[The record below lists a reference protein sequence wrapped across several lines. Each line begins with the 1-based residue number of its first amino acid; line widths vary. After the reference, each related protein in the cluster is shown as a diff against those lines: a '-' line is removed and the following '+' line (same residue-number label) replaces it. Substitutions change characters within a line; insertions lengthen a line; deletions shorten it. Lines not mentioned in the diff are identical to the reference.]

1 MAKKNVR
8 DTADASVI
16 LNSFRKSD
24 NMGASIAE
32 QIKWIGTTG
41 KKMDAVIHAT
51 AVGCILMSMPLDENG
66 FLNADPAIKLMNAMP
81 KGSRAKALA
90 AWFEAFS
97 NIRVKLDGKTATWTG
112 GLLKPTDKLYKAA
125 DPTTAFAKPFWSV
138 DEKATDP
145 KAFLLGEQLA
155 RLIKMASD
163 PKNMADMTDDEKAFL
178 VDLTK
183 LAAAAPKRGAGTDAP
198 VAPVEASADQSPA
211 LANAGD
217 DSLETQG

>member
-1 MAKKNVR
+1 MATKNVR

-24 NMGASIAE
+24 NMGASIAD
-32 QIKWIGTTG
+32 QIKWIAATG
-41 KKMDAVIHAT
+41 KKLDAVIHAT

-97 NIRVKLDGKTATWTG
+97 NIRVKLDPKSGEWVG
-112 GLLKPTDKLYKAA
+112 GLLKPTDKLYAVAKPE
-125 DPTTAFAKPFWSV
+125 DAFAKPFWSV
-138 DEKATDP
+138 EEKNTDP

-163 PKNMADMTDDEKAFL
+163 PKNLADMTDDEKAFL
-178 VDLTK
+178 NDLSK
-183 LAAAAPKRGAGTDAP
+183 LAATAPKRSAVPAP
-198 VAPVEASADQSPA
+198 VAPVEASADQSAA
-211 LANAGD
+211 LANAGAD
-217 DSLETQG
+217 ALETVG